1 MVSRSIITTI
11 PPKLWHGKVSSDVS
25 VPSMCIPEGFTDD
38 SWITPEN
45 VAEALF
51 RCVFGAVCAETDVVR
66 GEKNIFSDYTESA
79 LERLESGVDTGLIHP
94 DVYSMWDLLDSS
106 ERKTCASLCKN
117 AAKDVSKFPDVSS
130 MNVALTNLVVDVDC
144 AVFEASTLIPAV
156 VQTRSGSAGIVPSIR
171 GYSTSESALSRLVY
185 PYSDKVGSVHVWD
198 LNAGKIV
205 KSTPKLFDTEV
216 EKFSK

>member
-1 MVSRSIITTI
+1 
-11 PPKLWHGKVSSDVS
+11 
-25 VPSMCIPEGFTDD
+25 MCIPEGFTDD

-144 AVFEASTLIPAV
+144 ASFEASTLVPAV
-156 VQTRSGSAGIVPSIR
+156 VQTRSGSAGIVTSIR

-185 PYSDKVGSVHVWD
+185 PYSDKVSSVHVWD

-205 KSTPKLFDTEV
+205 KATPRLL
-216 EKFSK
+216 SLIHI